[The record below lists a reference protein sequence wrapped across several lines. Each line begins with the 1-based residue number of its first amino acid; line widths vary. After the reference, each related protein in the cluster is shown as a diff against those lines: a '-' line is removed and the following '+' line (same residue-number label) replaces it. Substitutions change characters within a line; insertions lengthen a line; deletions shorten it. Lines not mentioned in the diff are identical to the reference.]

1 MHVRGVGGLALAV
14 WLGMAG
20 CGRDDMVG
28 TFEDEFGMTRYEF
41 QRQGRVYVSVLG
53 TTVAGEYRL
62 EGDRVVLLGPQG
74 TVVLMRRNGQLHGPM
89 GLVLERR
96 E

>member
-1 MHVRGVGGLALAV
+1 MHVRGICSLALLAWFGLV
-14 WLGMAG
+14 G
-20 CGRDDMVG
+20 CGRDDVIG
-28 TFEDEFGMTRYEF
+28 TYEDEFGMTRYEF

-62 EGDRVVLLGPQG
+62 EGDRVVLDGPQG
-74 TVVLMRRNGQLHGPM
+74 TVMLTRRNGQLHGPM
-89 GLVLERR
+89 GLVLVRR